1 VSSIVPEEKVRVER
15 LGEREIAGAV
25 LAGAV
30 ISGAAEADKINP
42 KCDDGAGG
50 DGAGD
55 DGIDR
60 RGFLKCM
67 TWAGTGVLWSFAGG
81 IPTSRLLAQEG
92 MLRKAAD
99 FTFV

>member
-25 LAGAV
+25 LAGA
-30 ISGAAEADKINP
+30 AEADKINP

-50 DGAGD
+50 DGTGG